1 MYFENKYSGNKLF
14 ELTEITIGKY
24 MISIRIRCKE
34 SNLFLS

>member
-1 MYFENKYSGNKLF
+1 MYEKYSGNKLF

-24 MISIRIRCKE
+24 MISIRITCEE